1 MTKRESGFRGPEPG
15 IRNQFLALIVF
26 AGVALAGAN
35 DTVLIRGVDVYPVT
49 AAKMESVSVLVQDGK
64 IAEIG
69 AKIVPP
75 KGIKVVD
82 GKGLR
87 VYPGMIDSG
96 TELGLSEVSSERVT
110 VDTGELGEFMPQLRA
125 LSAVNPESDHFPVTR
140 VNGITSVM
148 SFPAG
153 GRGGRGGGAA
163 QIISGQAA
171 LIHLSGWTWEDM
183 EINRSAALHII
194 FPSLGGGGRGGL
206 AADFPD
212 ELAGLFGGGAQ
223 TFTERKRQYDQQIQ
237 KLNDFF
243 DAARQYQKERSNNA
257 PGFKRDL
264 KMEAMLPVLD
274 RKVPVAVT
282 AQRERSI
289 RDAIAFAEK
298 QHIRMVLLQP
308 REMAK
313 VAADLK
319 AKNIPVILGRTEAL
333 PENEDGPYDQAESLP
348 GEVYKSGVKF
358 ALATFNNEFAR
369 NLPYNAARAVAYGL
383 PYDEA
388 LKAVTINAAEI
399 WGVAD
404 KIGSIEKGKW
414 ADLMVTNGD
423 PLETPTQIKH
433 LYIKGQE
440 IELTSKHTRLYEKYL
455 GRP

>member
-1 MTKRESGFRGPEPG
+1 MRKISGRWPVVSG
-15 IRNQFLALIVF
+15 QFIALLF
-26 AGVALAGAN
+26 AGVAFGASN
-35 DTVLIRGVDVYPVT
+35 DTFLIRNTDVYPVT
-49 AAKMESVSVLVQDGK
+49 GPKQENVSLLVQDGK

-69 AKIVPP
+69 AKIVAP
-75 KGIKVVD
+75 KGIKIID

-87 VYPGMIDSG
+87 VYPGMIDSS
-96 TELGLSEVSSERVT
+96 TELGLSEVSAERVT

-125 LSAVNPESDHFPVTR
+125 LIAVNPESEHFPVTR

-148 SFPAG
+148 TFPASG
-153 GRGGRGGGAA
+153 GRGGRGGGSA

-171 LIHLSGWTWEDM
+171 LIHLAGWTWEDM
-183 EINRSAALHII
+183 AITRDAAVQII
-194 FPSLGGGGRGGL
+194 FPSIGGGGRGNP
-206 AADFPD
+206 AADFPE
-212 ELAGLFGGGAQ
+212 ELAVLFGGGAAQ
-223 TFTERKRQYDQQIQ
+223 TFADRKRQYDQQVQ

-243 DAARQYQKERSNNA
+243 DAARQYEKEKSNNA

-264 KMEAMLPVLD
+264 KMEAMIPVLD
-274 RKVPVAVT
+274 RKVPVAVA

-289 RDAIAFAEK
+289 RDAIAFADK
-298 QHIRMVLLQP
+298 QHVRMVLLQP
-308 REMAK
+308 RELLK

-333 PENEDGPYDQAESLP
+333 PENEDAPYDQAESLP
-348 GEVYKSGVKF
+348 GQVFKSGVKF
-358 ALATFNNEFAR
+358 AFATFNNEFVR

-388 LKAVTINAAEI
+388 LKAITINAAEI
-399 WGVAD
+399 WGASD
-404 KIGSIEKGKW
+404 KIGSIDKGKW

-423 PLETPTQIKH
+423 PLEEPTQIRH

-440 IELTSKHTRLYEKYL
+440 IDLTNKQTRLYEKYM